1 MKRVVVC
8 LATCFIVAGLIQ
20 QPVHINAAP
29 RDPYLMTIAKTGK
42 VLHTPMLKAVFWG
55 HEWADPAFAADIV
68 SGLDSLLAGYSG
80 SDYAATLRE
89 YYDRSGSITG
99 YATYTGYTIDSS
111 PAPAPDAFSGAI
123 AIAKVC
129 SMTNNNPESN
139 AAYFVFTSTPK
150 AASAEGKTCALHAWG
165 ACSNGKQVQAIG
177 VRYSSGQIGSGCDG
191 VQDYETGHS
200 LALAQMANLA
210 MHELAETITDPR
222 NTGWHDSY
230 GEEISNKC
238 IRTFPSTV
246 SRYPVFPDGSVWKLQ
261 GLWSNAA
268 YGTGT
273 GAPNLDGQKACVWQ

>member
-8 LATCFIVAGLIQ
+8 LATCLLVTGIVR
-20 QPVHINAAP
+20 QPNHINAAA
-29 RDPYLMTIAKTGK
+29 RDPHLMTIAKTGK
-42 VLHTPMLKAVFWG
+42 VLRTPMLKAVFWG
-55 HEWADPAFAADIV
+55 SEWTDPAFAGDVV

-80 SDYAATLRE
+80 SQYAATLRE
-89 YYDRSGSITG
+89 YYDRSGPITG
-99 YATYTGYTIDSS
+99 YTTYSGYTIDSS
-111 PAPAPDAFSGAI
+111 PAPAPDAFSGAT

-129 SMTNNNPESN
+129 SMTSNNPDSN

-165 ACSNGKQVQAIG
+165 ACSNGRQVQAIG
-177 VRYSSGQIGSGCDG
+177 VRYSSGQLGSGCDG
-191 VQDYETGHS
+191 VQDFETGHS

-238 IRTFPSTV
+238 IRTFPSAV
-246 SRYPVFPDGSVWKLQ
+246 SQYPVFPDGSVWKLQ

-273 GAPNLDGQKACVWQ
+273 GAPNLDGQKACVWK